1 MLNNIVVV
9 MLGAW
14 AIDASIRY
22 FQLGYRLSKNQMTML
37 VALITFIHSSLPL
50 LMKPAFSINFLLLYF
65 YVFKAIIY
73 GMAVWLLFGF
83 LHNRLSKTMLAVL
96 IACITFLYEGSMAFL
111 VSSTGWV
118 DMKKHTL
125 PAVLNGALT
134 WFAISFV
141 AFFVQKSGQPK
152 SYK

>member
-1 MLNNIVVV
+1 MNNIVVV

-14 AIDASIRY
+14 AIDAGIRY
-22 FQLGYRLSKNQMTML
+22 FQLGFYLSKNQMAWL
-37 VALITFIHSSLPL
+37 VVWATFIQACVPR
-50 LMKPAFSINFLLLYF
+50 LMNEILFANLTLLYIDAL
-65 YVFKAIIY
+65 KAISY
-73 GMAVWLLFGF
+73 GMAVWLLFSF

-96 IACITFLYEGSMAFL
+96 IACITFLYEGSIAFL
-111 VSSTGWV
+111 VSSTWWA